1 MAALDITSHTHR
13 HRRRR
18 RRHCIIG
25 GALLVIFVVLVV
37 LVVLDTSGTLPA
49 KGIVTSSAAFFSLR
63 HPRPHPSE
71 SPSQRPQSTDSRNRV
86 TDDVPPPAPTSSSDS
101 GPSSLGPERSTTMNP
116 TVTKALK
123 EEPTTSNPK
132 QLPTQQPTSDHIPDI
147 VASTRSPSPP
157 YKLPSSVPNP
167 PFPAQTRVFN
177 DHETH
182 VPYRPGILT
191 VNMHGLILSEGLTAR
206 IIADKRRRVKY
217 VNGQLS
223 EQKFHSRPDFGATF
237 ADTRP
242 ENPGGWVYVS
252 NSELNV
258 TGTGGVG
265 ALTFNADGDVIDYK
279 MVLTNTTMNCGGGRT
294 PWHTWVS
301 CEELDAMGNIYQV
314 DPFGTR
320 IAQVS
325 TLGKGYGNFESF
337 TFDVRDKTKPRFF
350 ASEDRKR
357 GAVRRFTPDLVD
369 WDFDPWSM
377 LHGEG
382 LIEFLH
388 MNPPSG
394 NSGTFTWTTDEVAAR
409 DSANRIYPECEG
421 IDVNDGTIYLIAKNI
436 KILFILDLDAGTYQ
450 KFSTEHGVFDGNP
463 DQVSRILSNEHH
475 DLVYFT
481 EEGGENAGVHGRNAL
496 GEFFTILEGPGYVD
510 EITGLTFSPDEKH
523 LYVAIQ
529 KNGILFDVTR
539 TDHLAFQGKTLNV
552 KYHND
557 ALGL

>member
-1 MAALDITSHTHR
+1 MVVLDITSHAHRR
-13 HRRRR
+13 HR
-18 RRHCIIG
+18 IIG

-37 LVVLDTSGTLPA
+37 LVVLDMTGTLPA
-49 KGIVTSSAAFFSLR
+49 TGIFTSSMASLSLR
-63 HPRPHPSE
+63 HPRPPPSD
-71 SPSQRPQSTDSRNRV
+71 SPSQRSESPDSRFRV
-86 TDDVPPPAPTSSSDS
+86 IDDVPTSAPEWS
-101 GPSSLGPERSTTMNP
+101 GDPGLPSVDAERIATMNP
-116 TVTKALK
+116 TITKSLK
-123 EEPTTSNPK
+123 EGPRISEPNRLPSQRLTPDPLTDSVATTG
-132 QLPTQQPTSDHIPDI
+132 
-147 VASTRSPSPP
+147 SPSPP
-157 YKLPSSVPNP
+157 SKLPKSATNP
-167 PFPAQTRVFN
+167 LSPAKTRVFD
-177 DHETH
+177 DHGTK
-182 VPYRPGILT
+182 VLYRPGFLT

-206 IIADKRRRVKY
+206 IIADKRKRVKY

-223 EQKFHSRPDFGATF
+223 TARFHSRPDFGATF
-237 ADTRP
+237 VDTRV

-301 CEELDAMGNIYQV
+301 CEELDTMGNIYQV
-314 DPFGTR
+314 DPFGSR
-320 IAQVS
+320 VAQVS

-357 GAVRRFTPDLVD
+357 GAVRRFTPDVVD
-369 WDFDPWSM
+369 WDIDPWSM

-382 LIEFLH
+382 LIEFLLMH
-388 MNPPSG
+388 PPSD
-394 NSGTFTWTTDEVAAR
+394 NCGTFTWTTDEEAAR

-436 KILFILDLDAGTYQ
+436 QKLFILDLDAGTYQ

-463 DQVSRILSNEHH
+463 DQVSRILSDEHH
-475 DLVYFT
+475 DLIYFT
-481 EEGGENAGVHGRNAL
+481 EDGGANAGVHGRNAL
-496 GEFFTILEGPGYVD
+496 GDFFTILEGPGYID
-510 EITGLTFSPDEKH
+510 ETTGLTFSPDEKH

-539 TDHLAFQGKTLNV
+539 KDQLAFQGKTLNV